1 MNKCFISALDE
12 QFKYDCKVINLSYE
26 YPGYTGEEK
35 WAIITD
41 LSEGELNKKYAEQ
54 ISLFTPFI
62 VLPTSFGELREEY
75 IRNEHKHEMRSK
87 LYGDQFSIDD
97 NLEIYHPEL
106 IVNDL
111 LESIVFDD
119 EINQIKYAIQSL
131 NKYQSSR
138 IARYFLQD
146 KTLKEIA
153 EEDNISI
160 SAVYYSIQC
169 GINNL
174 KKFFKQT

>member
-1 MNKCFISALDE
+1 MDSNISSAHNE
-12 QFKYDCKVINLSYE
+12 QSKNDYQIINLEYE

-41 LSEGELNKKYAEQ
+41 LSEEELNKKYSDQ
-54 ISLFTPFI
+54 ISMFTPFI
-62 VLPTSFGELREEY
+62 VLPTSFGEPREEY
-75 IRNEHKHEMRSK
+75 IRNEHKHEMRRK
-87 LYGDQFSIDD
+87 LYGDQFSVDD

-111 LESIVFDD
+111 LESIVFND
-119 EINQIKYAIQSL
+119 EINQIKDAIQSL
-131 NKYQSSR
+131 NKHQRSR
-138 IARYFLQD
+138 ISRYFFQD
-146 KTLKEIA
+146 KKLKEIA